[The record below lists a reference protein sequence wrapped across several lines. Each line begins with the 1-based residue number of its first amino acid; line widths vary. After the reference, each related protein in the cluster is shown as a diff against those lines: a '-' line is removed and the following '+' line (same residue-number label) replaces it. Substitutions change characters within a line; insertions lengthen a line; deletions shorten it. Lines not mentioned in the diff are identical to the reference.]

1 MKWKLAV
8 IGDPIAHSLSPVIQG
23 QIMEILGVSGEYKA
37 VHVKAEELAG
47 FMEYARENLHGF
59 NVTIPHKGA
68 VIPFLD
74 EIDPYAQSC
83 GAVNTV
89 RIRDGKMTGF
99 NTDGDGI
106 RAALEQ
112 MGAPFAGSRVALL
125 GAGGAARSI
134 CRKALDCGAD
144 AVRVFCRRPEQG
156 EAILPAGSRGEVL
169 PFSALSAETC
179 GAWADIIINATPL
192 GMSGTAADF
201 AGFSFLDGGRPAVCD
216 IVYKPAETSLLKACR
231 ERGLVCRNGLG
242 MLVYQAVYAFRIFT
256 GLSFDED
263 DLAVFLLRRGLT
275 SRRGNSETAG

>member
-1 MKWKLAV
+1 MNWKLAV

-74 EIDPYAQSC
+74 EIDPYAKSC

-106 RAALEQ
+106 RAALQQ
-112 MGAPFAGSRVALL
+112 MGADFAGSRIALL

-134 CRKALDCGAD
+134 CRKALNCGAES
-144 AVRVFCRRPEQG
+144 VRIFCRNLEKG
-156 EAILPAGSRGEVL
+156 VLLTGGDSRGEVL
-169 PFSALSAETC
+169 PFSALSAENC
-179 GAWADIIINATPL
+179 GGWADIVINATPL
-192 GMSGTAADF
+192 GMEGIGQDF
-201 AGFSFLDGGRPAVCD
+201 ADLSFLDGGKPFACD
-216 IVYKPAETSLLKACR
+216 IVYKPAETNLLKACR
-231 ERGLVCRNGLG
+231 ERGITCKNGLD
-242 MLVYQAVYAFRIFT
+242 MLVYQAVYAFMHFT
-256 GLSFDED
+256 GLSFDPD
-263 DLAVFLLRRGLT
+263 TVARRIAADNPTQHSWL
-275 SRRGNSETAG
+275 

>member
-1 MKWKLAV
+1 MNWKLAV

-106 RAALEQ
+106 RAALLQ
-112 MGAPFAGSRVALL
+112 MGADFAGSRVALL

-134 CRKALDCGAD
+134 CRKALNCGAES
-144 AVRVFCRRPEQG
+144 VRVFCRNLEKG
-156 EAILPAGSRGEVL
+156 SLLTGGDSRGEVL
-169 PFSALSAETC
+169 PFSALSAENC
-179 GAWADIIINATPL
+179 GGWADIVINATPL
-192 GMSGTAADF
+192 
-201 AGFSFLDGGRPAVCD
+201 DGGKPYVCD
-216 IVYKPAETSLLKACR
+216 IVYKPAETNLLKVCR
-231 ERGLVCRNGLG
+231 ERGITCKNGLD
-242 MLVYQAVYAFRIFT
+242 MLVYQAVYAFMHFT
-256 GLSFDED
+256 GLSFDPD
-263 DLAVFLLRRGLT
+263 TVARRIAADNPTQHSWL
-275 SRRGNSETAG
+275 